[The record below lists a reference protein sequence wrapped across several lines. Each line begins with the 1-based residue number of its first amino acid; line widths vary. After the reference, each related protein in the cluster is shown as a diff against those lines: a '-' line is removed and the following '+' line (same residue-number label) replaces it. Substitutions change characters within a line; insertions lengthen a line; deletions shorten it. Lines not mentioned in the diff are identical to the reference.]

1 MGDYMYIDQIDQKV
15 SSYNLFNAHV
25 LVFELTLESDQT
37 VASNESYPAVLML
50 VSVACTLTF
59 F

>member
-1 MGDYMYIDQIDQKV
+1 MGDHMYIDQKV
-15 SSYNLFNAHV
+15 SYYSLFNAHV

-37 VASNESYPAVLML
+37 VASNVSYPAVLMF